1 MKPKQKKTNI
11 SITASLR
18 FRPLA
23 NDSSQ
28 SLKID
33 PLQMKKIIKVLTP
46 HHDQL
51 ETFEQIALDSIPDFQ
66 IGYNCTTFCYGQTG
80 SGKTYTLFG
89 PMNSFHMNC
98 LGDANEDFQGF
109 SIPNTWG
116 IFPRVILTLLKN
128 VSCISATA
136 VEVYM
141 DQCFDLMN
149 ENKQKISIAG
159 FGRSSKVSGKGTYLE
174 CSSIKRDSNGKWI
187 PPTTEV
193 TKKLDS
199 YELTGASV
207 KTIRNIDDLV
217 HFMMIVEA
225 TRIAKSHK
233 LNERSSR
240 SHCVLT
246 LSIPSLHNGKYMLVD
261 LAGSERIVKSG
272 SIDCQAAEARNINT
286 SLTTLGR
293 CITALA
299 KGQPFVPYRDSV
311 LTMLLKQSL
320 GGRCITSVIIT
331 ATEDAAMHHETMSSI
346 QFGQR
351 CSCVSNEKR
360 QESTTLNTKA
370 LIEKTR
376 LELREVDE
384 DIRKMTNEGL
394 NGGIN
399 TTDFPKCT
407 QKSLQ
412 DNLDRYNLHSK
423 NVRDIKQ
430 QLKALNLGNKDENSS
445 SKSRRELNHR
455 LTYEESQVKN
465 LKGIILR
472 SMTTGIWTDPS
483 PKYVQRVQCHNELRE
498 LLSSMDQDISNIEML
513 TIPTTFEVLLR
524 GFTG

>member
-1 MKPKQKKTNI
+1 MKSKQKETNI
-11 SITASLR
+11 SITTSLR

-23 NDSSQ
+23 NDTSH
-28 SLKID
+28 SLKVD
-33 PLQMKKIIKVLTP
+33 PLQMKKITNILTP
-46 HHDQL
+46 QQDQL
-51 ETFEQIALDSIPDFQ
+51 ETFEQIALDSIKDFLN
-66 IGYNCTTFCYGQTG
+66 GYNCTTFCYGQTG

-98 LGDANEDFQGF
+98 LDDANENFQEF
-109 SIPNTWG
+109 DIPNTWG
-116 IFPRVILTLLKN
+116 IFPRVVLSLLKN

-149 ENKQKISIAG
+149 EDKQKISIAG

-174 CSSIKRDSNGKWI
+174 CSSIKRDASGKWI

-207 KTIRNIDDLV
+207 KTIRSIDDLV
-217 HFMMIVEA
+217 EFMMIVEA

-246 LSIPSLHNGKYMLVD
+246 LSIPSLHNGKFMLVD

-351 CSCVSNEKR
+351 CSCVSNKKR
-360 QESTTLNTKA
+360 KESKSLNKQE
-370 LIEKTR
+370 LIEETKV
-376 LELREVDE
+376 ELCQVDE
-384 DIRKMTNEGL
+384 DIRKMMNEGVD
-394 NGGIN
+394 GGIN
-399 TTDFPKCT
+399 TIDFAKCT
-407 QKSLQ
+407 QTSFQ
-412 DNLDRYNLHSK
+412 NNLDRYHIHSK

-430 QLKALNLGNKDENSS
+430 QLKALSGNKNEQSF
-445 SKSRRELNHR
+445 SKESRELNHR

-483 PKYVQRVQCHNELRE
+483 PKYIHRVQRHNELRE
-498 LLSSMDQDISNIEML
+498 LLSSMNQDTSNIEIM

-524 GFTG
+524 GYTG